1 MVETRSDSR
10 RPSAKPVETTVLA
23 VERALEMIELLSGAA
38 DGLSLAE
45 ISRELIINKAI
56 ASRLLE
62 TLEHA
67 GYVWRDDIAQR
78 YHLTYRISNLGL
90 RQLQQSGL
98 LGQCT
103 SLLED
108 LAERTGELVRL
119 SVVERGEKITWV
131 YAVVGTRRTLRIDPN
146 FNFEV
151 SLHSHATGKAWLMM
165 LTPKRAMELLKRE
178 GIAALT
184 PHTNVDLKSLR
195 KELDAAGRRG
205 FALTYEENEIGVGA
219 VAALRAQR
227 GHAAARPI
235 TGARPAERAT
245 ASGSPHSASQL
256 ASIRWP
262 PSVSTDSGWN
272 CTPSTG
278 RSRWRRPITMP
289 ESVHAVTASSGG
301 TVSRSTASEW

>member
-1 MVETRSDSR
+1 M
-10 RPSAKPVETTVLA
+10 ETTVLA
-23 VERALEMIELLSGAA
+23 VERALETIELLSGAA

-67 GYVWRDDIAQR
+67 GYVWRDDTAQR
-78 YHLTYRISNLGL
+78 YHLTYRVSNLGL

-165 LTPKRAMELLKRE
+165 LTPERAMELLRRE
-178 GIAALT
+178 GMAALT
-184 PHTNVDLKSLR
+184 PHTNVDVKSLR
-195 KELDAAGRRG
+195 KELDAASRRG

-219 VAALRAQR
+219 VAA
-227 GHAAARPI
+227 PI
-235 TGARPAERAT
+235 MAPR
-245 ASGSPHSASQL
+245 L
-256 ASIRWP
+256 
-262 PSVSTDSGWN
+262 
-272 CTPSTG
+272 
-278 RSRWRRPITMP
+278 
-289 ESVHAVTASSGG
+289 SGG
-301 TVSRSTASEW
+301 TECVGVVSVAAPTNRMTRADIDACGPLAAEVASRLALMWPLDERAPMRLQRPA

>member
-1 MVETRSDSR
+1 MVETRSGSR
-10 RPSAKPVETTVLA
+10 RPPAKPVETTVLA
-23 VERALEMIELLSGAA
+23 VERALETIELLSGAA
-38 DGLSLAE
+38 DGLSLSE

-67 GYVWRDDIAQR
+67 GYVWRDDTTQR
-78 YHLTYRISNLGL
+78 YHLTYRVSNLGL

-131 YAVVGTRRTLRIDPN
+131 YAAVGTRRTLRIDPN

-165 LTPKRAMELLKRE
+165 LTPERAMELLKRE
-178 GIAALT
+178 GMAALT
-184 PHTNVDLKSLR
+184 PHTNVDVKSLR
-195 KELDAAGRRG
+195 KELDAASRRG
-205 FALTYEENEIGVGA
+205 FALTFEENEIGVGA
-219 VAALRAQR
+219 VAA
-227 GHAAARPI
+227 PI
-235 TGARPAERAT
+235 MAPR
-245 ASGSPHSASQL
+245 L
-256 ASIRWP
+256 
-262 PSVSTDSGWN
+262 
-272 CTPSTG
+272 
-278 RSRWRRPITMP
+278 
-289 ESVHAVTASSGG
+289 SGG
-301 TVSRSTASEW
+301 TECVGVVSVAAPTNRMTRAAIEACGPLAAEVAARLALMWPLDERAPMRLQRPA

>member
-1 MVETRSDSR
+1 MAATRDGSR
-10 RPSAKPVETTVLA
+10 RPAAKPVETTVLA
-23 VERALEMIELLSGAA
+23 VERALEAIELLSGAA

-45 ISRELIINKAI
+45 ISRELIVNKAI

-78 YHLTYRISNLGL
+78 YHLTYRVSNLGL

-119 SVVERGEKITWV
+119 SVVERGEKVTWV

-151 SLHSHATGKAWLMM
+151 SLHSHATGKAWLMTLPPARALELIERDGM
-165 LTPKRAMELLKRE
+165 ASLTR
-178 GIAALT
+178 
-184 PHTNVDLKSLR
+184 HTNTDVKALR
-195 KELDAAGRRG
+195 KELDAASRRG

-219 VAALRAQR
+219 VAAPVMAPRL
-227 GHAAARPI
+227 
-235 TGARPAERAT
+235 
-245 ASGSPHSASQL
+245 
-256 ASIRWP
+256 
-262 PSVSTDSGWN
+262 
-272 CTPSTG
+272 
-278 RSRWRRPITMP
+278 
-289 ESVHAVTASSGG
+289 SGG
-301 TVSRSTASEW
+301 TECVGVVSVAAPTNRMTRAEIEACGPLAAEVAARLAQMWPLDERAPIRMQRPA

>member
-1 MVETRSDSR
+1 MEIVSMAETRSGSR
-10 RPSAKPVETTVLA
+10 RPLAKPVETTVLA
-23 VERALEMIELLSGAA
+23 VERALETIELLSGAA
-38 DGLSLAE
+38 DGLRLAE

-67 GYVWRDDIAQR
+67 GYVWRDDAAQR
-78 YHLTYRISNLGL
+78 YHLTYRVSNLGL

-151 SLHSHATGKAWLMM
+151 SLHSHATGKAWLMT
-165 LTPKRAMELLKRE
+165 LKPERAMELLKRE
-178 GIAALT
+178 GMAALT
-184 PHTNVDLKSLR
+184 PHTNVDVKLLR
-195 KELDAAGRRG
+195 RELDAASRRG
-205 FALTYEENEIGVGA
+205 FTLTYEENEIGVGA
-219 VAALRAQR
+219 VAAPILAPRLSGDTECVGVISVAAPTNRMTRAEIEAC
-227 GHAAARPI
+227 GPLAAEVASRLALMWPLDER
-235 TGARPAERAT
+235 APVRLQRPA
-245 ASGSPHSASQL
+245 
-256 ASIRWP
+256 
-262 PSVSTDSGWN
+262 
-272 CTPSTG
+272 
-278 RSRWRRPITMP
+278 
-289 ESVHAVTASSGG
+289 
-301 TVSRSTASEW
+301 

>member
-195 KELDAAGRRG
+195 KELDTAGRRG

-219 VAALRAQR
+219 VAA
-227 GHAAARPI
+227 PI
-235 TGARPAERAT
+235 MAPR
-245 ASGSPHSASQL
+245 L
-256 ASIRWP
+256 
-262 PSVSTDSGWN
+262 
-272 CTPSTG
+272 
-278 RSRWRRPITMP
+278 
-289 ESVHAVTASSGG
+289 SGG
-301 TVSRSTASEW
+301 TECVGVVSVAAPTNRMTRAGIEACGPLAAEVASRLALMWPLDERAPVRLQRPA

>member
-1 MVETRSDSR
+1 MIENRSGSR
-10 RPSAKPVETTVLA
+10 RAAKPVETTVLA
-23 VERALEMIELLSGAA
+23 VERALQAIEMLSGAA

-67 GYVWRDDIAQR
+67 GYVWRDNIAQR
-78 YHLTYRISNLGL
+78 YHLTYRVSNLGL

-119 SVVERGEKITWV
+119 SVVERGEKITWI

-151 SLHSHATGKAWLMM
+151 SIHSHATGKAWLMT
-165 LTPKRAMELLKRE
+165 LKPERVAELLERD
-178 GIAALT
+178 GMAALT
-184 PHTNVDLKSLR
+184 RHTNVDTKVLR
-195 KELDAAGRRG
+195 KELDAASRRG
-205 FALTYEENEIGVGA
+205 FATTYEENEIGVGA
-219 VAALRAQR
+219 VAA
-227 GHAAARPI
+227 PI
-235 TGARPAERAT
+235 MAPR
-245 ASGSPHSASQL
+245 L
-256 ASIRWP
+256 
-262 PSVSTDSGWN
+262 
-272 CTPSTG
+272 
-278 RSRWRRPITMP
+278 
-289 ESVHAVTASSGG
+289 SGG
-301 TVSRSTASEW
+301 TECVGVISVAAPTNRMTRAEIENCGPLAAEVANRLALMWPLDERAPVRLQRPA

>member
-1 MVETRSDSR
+1 MAEIRSGSR
-10 RPSAKPVETTVLA
+10 RPPAKPVETTVLA
-23 VERALEMIELLSGAA
+23 VERALETIELLSAAA

-67 GYVWRDDIAQR
+67 GYVWRDDTAQR
-78 YHLTYRISNLGL
+78 YHLTYRVSNLGL

-165 LTPKRAMELLKRE
+165 LTAERAMELLKRE
-178 GIAALT
+178 GMAALT

-195 KELDAAGRRG
+195 KELDTASRRG

-219 VAALRAQR
+219 VAAPIMAPRLSGGAECVGVVSVAAPTNRMTRAAIEAC
-227 GHAAARPI
+227 GPLAAEVASRLALMWPLDER
-235 TGARPAERAT
+235 APMRLQRPA
-245 ASGSPHSASQL
+245 
-256 ASIRWP
+256 
-262 PSVSTDSGWN
+262 
-272 CTPSTG
+272 
-278 RSRWRRPITMP
+278 
-289 ESVHAVTASSGG
+289 
-301 TVSRSTASEW
+301 

>member
-1 MVETRSDSR
+1 MAETRGGLR
-10 RPSAKPVETTVLA
+10 RPAAKPVETTVLA
-23 VERALEMIELLSGAA
+23 VERALEAIELLSGAA

-45 ISRELIINKAI
+45 ISRELIVNKAI

-119 SVVERGEKITWV
+119 SVVERGEKVTWV

-151 SLHSHATGKAWLMM
+151 SLHSHATGKAWLMTLPPARALELIERDGM
-165 LTPKRAMELLKRE
+165 APLTR
-178 GIAALT
+178 
-184 PHTNVDLKSLR
+184 HTNVDIKALR
-195 KELDAAGRRG
+195 KELDAASRRG

-219 VAALRAQR
+219 VAAPVMAPRL
-227 GHAAARPI
+227 
-235 TGARPAERAT
+235 
-245 ASGSPHSASQL
+245 
-256 ASIRWP
+256 
-262 PSVSTDSGWN
+262 
-272 CTPSTG
+272 
-278 RSRWRRPITMP
+278 
-289 ESVHAVTASSGG
+289 SGG
-301 TVSRSTASEW
+301 TECVGVVSVAAPTNRMTRAEIEACGPLAAEVASRLAQMWPLDERAPIRMQRPA

>member
-1 MVETRSDSR
+1 MAEARGGPKRT
-10 RPSAKPVETTVLA
+10 PAKTVETTVLA
-23 VERALEMIELLSGAA
+23 VERALETIELLSGAA

-45 ISRELIINKAI
+45 ISRELIVNKAI

-67 GYVWRDDIAQR
+67 GYVWRDDVAQR
-78 YHLTYRISNLGL
+78 YHLTYRVSNLGL

-151 SLHSHATGKAWLMM
+151 SLHSHATGKAWLMT
-165 LTPKRAMELLKRE
+165 LAPERVTQLIKRDGMES
-178 GIAALT
+178 LT
-184 PHTNVDLKSLR
+184 PHTNVDAKVLR
-195 KELDAAGRRG
+195 KELDAATRRG

-219 VAALRAQR
+219 VAAPIMAPRLS
-227 GHAAARPI
+227 GDKECVGVISVAAPTNRMTREAIEACGPLAAEVASRLALMWPLD
-235 TGARPAERAT
+235 ERAPVRLQRL
-245 ASGSPHSASQL
+245 G
-256 ASIRWP
+256 
-262 PSVSTDSGWN
+262 
-272 CTPSTG
+272 
-278 RSRWRRPITMP
+278 
-289 ESVHAVTASSGG
+289 
-301 TVSRSTASEW
+301 

>member
-1 MVETRSDSR
+1 MVETRGGSR
-10 RPSAKPVETTVLA
+10 RPTAKPVETTVLA
-23 VERALEMIELLSGAA
+23 VERALETIELLSAA
-38 DGLSLAE
+38 AEGLSLAE
-45 ISRELIINKAI
+45 ISRELIVNKAI

-62 TLEHA
+62 TLEHV

-78 YHLTYRISNLGL
+78 YHLTYRVSNLGL

-165 LTPKRAMELLKRE
+165 LTPQRAMALLKRD
-178 GIAALT
+178 GMATLT
-184 PHTNVDLKSLR
+184 PHTNVDVKSLR
-195 KELDAAGRRG
+195 KELDAASRRG

-219 VAALRAQR
+219 VAAPIMAPRLSGDTECVGVISVAAPTNRMTRAAIEAC
-227 GHAAARPI
+227 GPLAAEVASRLALMWPLD
-235 TGARPAERAT
+235 ERAPMRLR
-245 ASGSPHSASQL
+245 SL
-256 ASIRWP
+256 A
-262 PSVSTDSGWN
+262 
-272 CTPSTG
+272 
-278 RSRWRRPITMP
+278 
-289 ESVHAVTASSGG
+289 
-301 TVSRSTASEW
+301 

>member
-1 MVETRSDSR
+1 MAVLLMTEIFSMAETRGGPR
-10 RPSAKPVETTVLA
+10 RPAAKPVETTVLA
-23 VERALEMIELLSGAA
+23 VERALEAIELLSGAA

-119 SVVERGEKITWV
+119 SVVERGEKVTWV

-151 SLHSHATGKAWLMM
+151 SLHSHATGKAWLMT
-165 LTPKRAMELLKRE
+165 LPPDRVLELIRRD
-178 GIAALT
+178 GMDPLT
-184 PHTNVDLKSLR
+184 PHTNVDLKVLR
-195 KELDAAGRRG
+195 KELDAASRRG
-205 FALTYEENEIGVGA
+205 FAITYEENEIGVGA
-219 VAALRAQR
+219 VAAPVMAPRLSGETECVGVVSVAAPTNRMDRA
-227 GHAAARPI
+227 GIEACGPLAAEVAARLAQMWPLDERAPI
-235 TGARPAERAT
+235 RLQRPA
-245 ASGSPHSASQL
+245 
-256 ASIRWP
+256 
-262 PSVSTDSGWN
+262 
-272 CTPSTG
+272 
-278 RSRWRRPITMP
+278 
-289 ESVHAVTASSGG
+289 
-301 TVSRSTASEW
+301 

>member
-195 KELDAAGRRG
+195 KELDTAGRRG

-219 VAALRAQR
+219 VAA
-227 GHAAARPI
+227 PI
-235 TGARPAERAT
+235 MAPR
-245 ASGSPHSASQL
+245 L
-256 ASIRWP
+256 
-262 PSVSTDSGWN
+262 
-272 CTPSTG
+272 
-278 RSRWRRPITMP
+278 
-289 ESVHAVTASSGG
+289 SGG
-301 TVSRSTASEW
+301 TECVGVVSVAAPTNRMTRADIEACGPLAAEVASRLALMWPLDERAPVRLQRPA

>member
-1 MVETRSDSR
+1 MEKVVMAGTRSDSKR
-10 RPSAKPVETTVLA
+10 SATKPVETTVLA
-23 VERALEMIELLSGAA
+23 VERALETIQLLSDAA

-67 GYVWRDDIAQR
+67 GYVWRDDVAQR

-103 SLLED
+103 SVLED

-151 SLHSHATGKAWLMM
+151 SLHSHATGKAWLMTLPFQRAAKLIDQAGM
-165 LTPKRAMELLKRE
+165 ASLT
-178 GIAALT
+178 T
-184 PHTNVDLKSLR
+184 HTNVDYEILR
-195 KELDAAGRRG
+195 KELDSSSRRG
-205 FALTYEENEIGVGA
+205 FASTFEENEIGVGA
-219 VAALRAQR
+219 VAAPIMASRLSGATECVGVVSVAAPTNRMTRTQIEACGPLAAEVASRLARMWPLDERSPLRLQ
-227 GHAAARPI
+227 
-235 TGARPAERAT
+235 RPA
-245 ASGSPHSASQL
+245 
-256 ASIRWP
+256 
-262 PSVSTDSGWN
+262 
-272 CTPSTG
+272 
-278 RSRWRRPITMP
+278 
-289 ESVHAVTASSGG
+289 
-301 TVSRSTASEW
+301 

>member
-1 MVETRSDSR
+1 MEIVSMVETRSGSR
-10 RPSAKPVETTVLA
+10 RPPAKPVETTVLA
-23 VERALEMIELLSGAA
+23 VERALETIELLSGAA

-67 GYVWRDDIAQR
+67 GYVWRDDAAQR
-78 YHLTYRISNLGL
+78 YHLTYRVSNLGL

-165 LTPKRAMELLKRE
+165 LTPERAMELLKRE
-178 GIAALT
+178 GMAALT
-184 PHTNVDLKSLR
+184 PHTNVDVKSLR
-195 KELDAAGRRG
+195 KELDAASRRG

-219 VAALRAQR
+219 VAA
-227 GHAAARPI
+227 PI
-235 TGARPAERAT
+235 MAPR
-245 ASGSPHSASQL
+245 L
-256 ASIRWP
+256 
-262 PSVSTDSGWN
+262 
-272 CTPSTG
+272 
-278 RSRWRRPITMP
+278 
-289 ESVHAVTASSGG
+289 SGG
-301 TVSRSTASEW
+301 TECVGVVSVAAPTNRMTRAAIEACGPLTTEVASRLALMWPLDERAPVRLQKPA

>member
-1 MVETRSDSR
+1 VAVLLMMESFAMAETRDGSR
-10 RPSAKPVETTVLA
+10 RPAAKPVETTVLA
-23 VERALEMIELLSGAA
+23 VERALEAIELLSGAA

-45 ISRELIINKAI
+45 ISRELIVNKAI

-119 SVVERGEKITWV
+119 SVVERGEKVTWV

-151 SLHSHATGKAWLMM
+151 SLHSHATGKAWLMT
-165 LTPKRAMELLKRE
+165 LPPARALELIKRDGMAP
-178 GIAALT
+178 LT
-184 PHTNVDLKSLR
+184 PHTNVDIKALR
-195 KELDAAGRRG
+195 KELDAASRRG

-219 VAALRAQR
+219 VAAPVMAPRL
-227 GHAAARPI
+227 
-235 TGARPAERAT
+235 
-245 ASGSPHSASQL
+245 
-256 ASIRWP
+256 
-262 PSVSTDSGWN
+262 
-272 CTPSTG
+272 
-278 RSRWRRPITMP
+278 
-289 ESVHAVTASSGG
+289 SGG
-301 TVSRSTASEW
+301 TECVGVVSVAAPTNRMTRADIEACGPLAAEVAARLAQMWPLDERAPIRMQRPA

>member
-219 VAALRAQR
+219 VAA
-227 GHAAARPI
+227 PI
-235 TGARPAERAT
+235 MAPR
-245 ASGSPHSASQL
+245 L
-256 ASIRWP
+256 
-262 PSVSTDSGWN
+262 
-272 CTPSTG
+272 
-278 RSRWRRPITMP
+278 
-289 ESVHAVTASSGG
+289 SGG
-301 TVSRSTASEW
+301 TECVGVVSVAAPTNRMTRAGIEACGPLAAEVASRLALMWPLDERAPVRLQRPA

>member
-1 MVETRSDSR
+1 MEIVSMAETSGGSR

-23 VERALEMIELLSGAA
+23 VERALETIELLSAA
-38 DGLSLAE
+38 AEGLSLAE

-67 GYVWRDDIAQR
+67 GYVWRDDTAQR
-78 YHLTYRISNLGL
+78 YHLTYRVSNLGL

-151 SLHSHATGKAWLMM
+151 SLHSHATGKAWLMT
-165 LTPKRAMELLKRE
+165 LTPQRAMALLKRD
-178 GIAALT
+178 GMATLT
-184 PHTNVDLKSLR
+184 PHTNVDVKSLR
-195 KELDAAGRRG
+195 KELDVACRRG

-219 VAALRAQR
+219 VAAPIMAPRLSGDTECVGVISVAAPTNRMTRAEIEACGPLAAEVASRLALMWPLDERAPLRLQ
-227 GHAAARPI
+227 
-235 TGARPAERAT
+235 RPA
-245 ASGSPHSASQL
+245 
-256 ASIRWP
+256 
-262 PSVSTDSGWN
+262 
-272 CTPSTG
+272 
-278 RSRWRRPITMP
+278 
-289 ESVHAVTASSGG
+289 
-301 TVSRSTASEW
+301 

>member
-219 VAALRAQR
+219 VAA
-227 GHAAARPI
+227 PI
-235 TGARPAERAT
+235 MAPR
-245 ASGSPHSASQL
+245 L
-256 ASIRWP
+256 
-262 PSVSTDSGWN
+262 
-272 CTPSTG
+272 
-278 RSRWRRPITMP
+278 
-289 ESVHAVTASSGG
+289 SGG
-301 TVSRSTASEW
+301 TECVGVVSVAAPTNRMTRAAIEACGPLAAEVASRLALMWPLDERAPVRLQRPA

>member
-1 MVETRSDSR
+1 MATTRGGAK
-10 RPSAKPVETTVLA
+10 RPAAKPVETTVLA
-23 VERALEMIELLSGAA
+23 VERALEAIELLSGAA

-78 YHLTYRISNLGL
+78 YHLTYRVSNLGL

-119 SVVERGEKITWV
+119 SVVERGEKVTWV

-151 SLHSHATGKAWLMM
+151 SLHSHATGKAWLMT
-165 LTPKRAMELLKRE
+165 LPPARVLELIERD
-178 GIAALT
+178 GMAALT
-184 PHTNVDLKSLR
+184 RHTNVDIKALR
-195 KELDAAGRRG
+195 KELDAASRRG

-219 VAALRAQR
+219 VAAPVMAPRL
-227 GHAAARPI
+227 
-235 TGARPAERAT
+235 
-245 ASGSPHSASQL
+245 
-256 ASIRWP
+256 
-262 PSVSTDSGWN
+262 
-272 CTPSTG
+272 
-278 RSRWRRPITMP
+278 
-289 ESVHAVTASSGG
+289 SGG
-301 TVSRSTASEW
+301 TECVGVVSVAAPTNRMSRPEIEACGPLAAEVAGRLAQMWPLDERVPLRLQRPA